1 MGTHPITKVSI
12 KKKDLLSIWSNKYT
26 QRGKGCGGQ
35 RSGSSPRPET
45 EFEFIF
51 PLMSLIPYSIPE
63 KKLWP
68 EGIMPS
74 YVCSAQILGFD
85 ILLMKNLKPMLL
97 EVNANPSMRI
107 EHEYEV
113 SDCRTPPGPQGCS
126 AHTPDCRVSPWLP
139 KTCHP

>member
-1 MGTHPITKVSI
+1 MHCGTASVTKVSI
-12 KKKDLLSIWSNKYT
+12 KNSTIHLVRQVHPEEQGLW
-26 QRGKGCGGQ
+26 R
-35 RSGSSPRPET
+35 RRPGSRPRLEP

-51 PLMSLIPYSIPE
+51 ALMTLIPYSIPE

-68 EGIMPS
+68 EGGILN

-113 SDCRTPPGPQGCS
+113 SDRIIPWTVDLGGGP
-126 AHTPDCRVSPWLP
+126 LP
-139 KTCHP
+139 AQDLPSSEFHS

>member
-1 MGTHPITKVSI
+1 MHCGTASVTMVSI
-12 KKKDLLSIWSNKYT
+12 KNSAIPLVRQVHPEEQGLW
-26 QRGKGCGGQ
+26 R
-35 RSGSSPRPET
+35 RRPGSRIRLEP

-51 PLMSLIPYSIPE
+51 ALMTLIPYSIPE

-68 EGIMPS
+68 EGVILN

-113 SDCRTPPGPQGCS
+113 SDGV
-126 AHTPDCRVSPWLP
+126 VSWTVGL
-139 KTCHP
+139 